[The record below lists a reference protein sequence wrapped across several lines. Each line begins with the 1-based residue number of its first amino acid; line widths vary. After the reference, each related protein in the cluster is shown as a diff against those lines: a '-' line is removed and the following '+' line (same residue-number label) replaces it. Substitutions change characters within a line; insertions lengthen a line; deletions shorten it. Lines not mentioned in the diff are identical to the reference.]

1 MNTEFQSK
9 IHRAGDI
16 KFPTFRNAQ
25 LYMHPIVAGR
35 RDRDFG
41 RLPKAYGDFERPLDE
56 MLASTKIT
64 KDTTIYITI
73 DQSRVRAGNTHRRAG
88 AHVDGNYIFD
98 WAGGGDDNRWITDEL
113 VPHLGPAEHRVQYC
127 NPNGG
132 VILASNVVGC
142 QAWRGTLEGAP
153 GQGGDCEHLKD
164 QLAQLP
170 NFLLVPNAIYVGNST
185 MVHES
190 LPQDQDVERTL
201 MRITLSPEHL
211 YTSRN

>member
-41 RLPKAYGDFERPLDE
+41 RLPQAYGDFERPLDE

-73 DQSRVRAGNTHRRAG
+73 DQSRVRAGNSHRRPG
-88 AHVDGNYIFD
+88 PHVDGNYIFD
-98 WAGGGDDNRWITDEL
+98 WAGDGSRTPDWKNGGPGREL
-113 VPHLGPAEHRVQYC
+113 SPADHRVQYC

-132 VILASNVVGC
+132 MIIASNVVGC
-142 QAWRGTLEGAP
+142 QAWRGTVEGQP

-170 NFLLVPNAIYVGNST
+170 SFLLVPNSIYVGNST

-190 LPQDQDVERTL
+190 LPQHQDVERTL

-211 YTSRN
+211 YGRN